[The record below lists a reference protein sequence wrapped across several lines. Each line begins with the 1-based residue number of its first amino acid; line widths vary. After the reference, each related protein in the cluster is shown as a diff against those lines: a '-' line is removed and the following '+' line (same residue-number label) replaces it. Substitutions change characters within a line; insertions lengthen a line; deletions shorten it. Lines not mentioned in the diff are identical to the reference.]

1 MNKTPL
7 TSAQA
12 RTGDIN
18 VQSWFQGTTTGA
30 TIHVH
35 IGMAG
40 IVRGHWFPLE
50 RDKRQWRVDGV

>member
-18 VQSWFQGTTTGA
+18 VQSTTTGA

-40 IVRGHWFPLE
+40 IVRGH
-50 RDKRQWRVDGV
+50 